1 MRWGVILL
9 PMALAACGGR
19 VVPAGP
25 DIGPAPIG
33 PTASRPPVSNYQP
46 TNAQP
51 AVARPI
57 PATPLAPQPVGA
69 VPADAT
75 SAVMAGVLP
84 GPALTSLPLDPR
96 QAAGAVAGFRTSCN
110 SLVRRTDASGLT
122 RGTDWQPACAAVGS
136 ASDPVR
142 FLTDYFEAV
151 QVGDGKA
158 TATGYYEPEIAGSR
172 ERRPGY
178 EVPIWAR
185 PDDLVEVDLGQ
196 FTDELKGKRIRGK
209 IAGRNFVPYDDR
221 AEIDAKGLDG
231 RARIVAW
238 AADTVELFF
247 LQIQGSGRLRLPDGG
262 IMRIGYDTQNGRGY
276 TGIGKLMLDRGLL
289 QPGQASM
296 QGIMGW
302 LRANPEQG
310 RAIME
315 ENKSYVF
322 FRVIGD
328 APLGAMGLPVAGL
341 VSAAVD
347 PRFIPLGAP
356 VLLSMDR
363 AEPNGVWIAQDT
375 GGAIK
380 GANRVDTFWGAGD
393 QARAIAGGMKARG
406 TAWVLVPRGTYQRL
420 SAEGRLGGRLGGAT
434 PQP

>member
-1 MRWGVILL
+1 MRWGVLVL
-9 PMALAACGGR
+9 GLALAACGGR
-19 VVPAGP
+19 VVPPAA
-25 DIGPAPIG
+25 GPAPY
-33 PTASRPPVSNYQP
+33 RPS
-46 TNAQP
+46 AQP
-51 AVARPI
+51 AQPRSPGYQPPAARPI
-57 PATPLAPQPVGA
+57 AAIPIEPRPVGA
-69 VPADAT
+69 VPANAT
-75 SAVMAGVLP
+75 SAVMAGVVP
-84 GPALTSLPLDPR
+84 GPVLTSLPLDAR

-110 SLVRRTDASGLT
+110 SLMRRADTSGLT
-122 RGTDWQPACAAVGS
+122 RNDDWRPACAAAPS

-142 FLTDYFEAV
+142 FLNDYFEAV
-151 QVGDGKA
+151 QVGDGRA

-172 ERRPGY
+172 DRRPGY

-196 FTDELKGKRIRGK
+196 FSDELKGKRIRGK
-209 IAGRNFVPYDDR
+209 VSGRSFVPYDDR
-221 AEIDAKGLDG
+221 AEIDAKGLNG

-238 AADTVELFF
+238 AADGIELFF
-247 LQIQGSGRLRLPDGG
+247 LQIQGSGRLRLPDGA

-302 LRANPEQG
+302 LRANPEKG

-322 FRVIGD
+322 FRTIGD
-328 APLGAMGLPVAGL
+328 APLGALGLPVIGL

-380 GANRVDTFWGAGD
+380 GANRVDTFWGAGE

-420 SAEGRLGGRLGGAT
+420 AAEGRLGGAPSQR
-434 PQP
+434 

>member
-1 MRWGVILL
+1 MRWGVIVLAL
-9 PMALAACGGR
+9 ALAACGGR

-25 DIGPAPIG
+25 GAGPAP
-33 PTASRPPVSNYQP
+33 ARPSAGYPPATSYQP
-46 TNAQP
+46 TNPQP

-57 PATPLAPQPVGA
+57 PATPIPPQPVGA

-75 SAVMAGVLP
+75 SAIMAGLLP
-84 GPALTSLPLDPR
+84 GPALASLPLDPR
-96 QAAGAVAGFRTSCN
+96 QAAGAVAGFRVSCN
-110 SLVRRTDASGLT
+110 SLLRRTDASGLT
-122 RGTDWQPACAAVGS
+122 RNADWRPACAAATG
-136 ASDPVR
+136 AGDPIR

-151 QVGDGKA
+151 QVGDGQA

-185 PDDLVEVDLGQ
+185 PDDLVEVDLSQ
-196 FTDELKGKRIRGK
+196 FSDELKGKRIRGK
-209 IAGRNFVPYDDR
+209 VSGRNFIPYDDR
-221 AEIDAKGLDG
+221 AEIDAKGLNG
-231 RARIVAW
+231 RAKIIAW
-238 AADTVELFF
+238 AADPVELFF
-247 LQIQGSGRLRLPDGG
+247 LQIQGSGRLRLLDGS

-328 APLGAMGLPVAGL
+328 APLGALGLPVTGL

-380 GANRVDTFWGAGD
+380 GANRIDTFWGAGD

-406 TAWVLVPRGTYQRL
+406 TAWVLLPRGTYQRL
-420 SAEGRLGGRLGGAT
+420 VAEGRVGSRVGGAT
-434 PQP
+434 PQR